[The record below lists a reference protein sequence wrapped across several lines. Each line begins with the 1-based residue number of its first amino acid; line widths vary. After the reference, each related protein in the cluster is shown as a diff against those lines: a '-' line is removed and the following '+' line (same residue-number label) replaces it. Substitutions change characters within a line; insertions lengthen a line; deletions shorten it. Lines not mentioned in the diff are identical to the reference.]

1 MRFRLLSPAAL
12 VLALIVPSL
21 ASAQMSDQVLGAR
34 VADSVQRYSNFTIF
48 DDVNIE
54 ISNRVVTLTG
64 RVTAPKKK
72 EDIATRVAK
81 IDGIRTLVN
90 DIQVLPV
97 SQMDSNL
104 RLRVAQAIYGHPSFW
119 HYASMANPPIHIV
132 VENGRITLTGW
143 VNSEVERSMAFALAQ
158 VPGSFG
164 VKNEL
169 KIDRR

>member
-1 MRFRLLSPAAL
+1 MRARVTSPLVLLLAL
-12 VLALIVPSL
+12 VLPGF
-21 ASAQMSDQVLGAR
+21 ASAQISDQVLGAR
-34 VADSVQRYSNFTIF
+34 VADTVQRYSNFTIF

-72 EDIATRVAK
+72 EETGTRVSK
-81 IDGIRTLVN
+81 IDGVRTLVN

-97 SQMDSNL
+97 SQMDSSL

-132 VENGRITLTGW
+132 VENGRITLCGY
-143 VNSEVERSMAFALAQ
+143 VNSDVEKSLAFALAQ
-158 VPGSFG
+158 VSGSFG

-169 KIDRR
+169 KVDKR